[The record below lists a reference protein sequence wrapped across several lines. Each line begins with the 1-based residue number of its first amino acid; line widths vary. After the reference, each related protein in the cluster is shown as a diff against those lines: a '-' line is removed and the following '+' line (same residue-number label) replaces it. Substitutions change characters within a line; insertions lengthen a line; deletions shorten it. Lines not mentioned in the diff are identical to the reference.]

1 MPFDIFC
8 MIVLIFAILYTLVQ
22 DLADARPASAP
33 RRSPGENDAMS
44 DLAIG
49 GVGFWRALPADRA
62 AGSDRRGDDRGRDG
76 RLRLD
81 RRRRAAAQL
90 SQDRDVLAVF
100 SSFDFSVIPLF
111 LMMGNFANRA
121 GVTPALFRAAS
132 AFIGHFRGG
141 LAMAAIGG
149 CAAFGTISGSS
160 LATAAMMGQVS
171 LPELRRYKYSPSFAT
186 GALAAGGTLGAL
198 IPPSIPLIIYAIM
211 VEGNIVQ
218 LFQAAFIPGILAAIG
233 YLIVISIVV
242 RIRPAAGPAGAR
254 ASASERWA
262 ALRDV
267 WTVGLIFVVVM
278 GGIYSGAFTPTE
290 GAGIGAVGMFLIAVF
305 HGRMRW
311 QGFVETLLETAQTSA
326 MIFLILLGA
335 GVLNAFLG
343 FSQLPNWTA
352 DLFQNSGLPPYLI
365 VVGMIVLYLFLGCV
379 MDSLAMILITIPI
392 FWPIIAALDF
402 GLPTDDVK
410 LWFGIIT
417 LMVVEIGLITPPV
430 GLNVFVINSLA
441 RDVPMIDTFRGVVP
455 FLMSDMVRLTLVVAF
470 PMMSLFLPHWL
481 AR

>member
-1 MPFDIFC
+1 
-8 MIVLIFAILYTLVQ
+8 
-22 DLADARPASAP
+22 
-33 RRSPGENDAMS
+33 MS

-49 GVGFWRALPADRA
+49 GTGFAVLFLLIALRVPIGVAMIAVGLVGYTAIAGVVPLLSFLKTEMYWR
-62 AGSDRRGDDRGRDG
+62 
-76 RLRLD
+76 
-81 RRRRAAAQL
+81 
-90 SQDRDVLAVF
+90 F

-111 LMMGNFANRA
+111 LMMGNFATRA
-121 GVTPALFRAAS
+121 GVTTALFRAAS

-171 LPELRRYKYSPSFAT
+171 LPELRRYKYSGSFAT

-218 LFQAAFIPGILAAIG
+218 LFQAAFVPGILAAIG
-233 YLIVISIVV
+233 YIIVIAIVV
-242 RIRPAAGPAGAR
+242 RINPAAGPAGPRAAAR
-254 ASASERWA
+254 ERWM

-267 WTVGLIFVVVM
+267 WTVVVIFAVVM

-290 GAGIGAVGMFLIAVF
+290 GAGIGAVGMALIAVTY
-305 HGRMRW
+305 GGMRW
-311 QGFVETLLETAQTSA
+311 QGFIDTLLETALTSA
-326 MIFLILLGA
+326 MIFTILLGA

-352 DLFQNSGLPPYLI
+352 ELFQNSGLPPYLI
-365 VVGMIVLYLFLGCV
+365 VIGMIILYLFLGCV

-392 FWPIIAALDF
+392 FWPIVGVLDF
-402 GLPTDDVK
+402 GLPVDDVK
-410 LWFGIIT
+410 LWFGIVT

-441 RDVPMIDTFRGVVP
+441 KDVPMIDTFRGVVP
-455 FLMSDMVRLTLVVAF
+455 FLLSDMVRLSLVIWLPVV
-470 PMMSLFLPHWL
+470 SLFLPRL
-481 AR
+481 IGG

>member
-1 MPFDIFC
+1 
-8 MIVLIFAILYTLVQ
+8 V
-22 DLADARPASAP
+22 
-33 RRSPGENDAMS
+33 S

-49 GVGFWRALPADRA
+49 GAGFAVLFLLIALRVPIGVSMIAVGLVGYTAIAGIVPLMSFLKTEAYWR
-62 AGSDRRGDDRGRDG
+62 
-76 RLRLD
+76 
-81 RRRRAAAQL
+81 
-90 SQDRDVLAVF
+90 F

-121 GVTPALFRAAS
+121 GVTQALFRAAS

-171 LPELRRYKYSPSFAT
+171 LPELRRYKYSGSFAT
-186 GALAAGGTLGAL
+186 GCLAAGGTLGAL

-218 LFQAAFIPGILAAIG
+218 LFQAAFIPGILAAIF
-233 YLIVISIVV
+233 YCIVIAIVV
-242 RIRPAAGPAGAR
+242 RVRPEAGPAGPR
-254 ASASERWA
+254 ADRRERLF

-267 WTVGLIFVVVM
+267 WTVVLIFAVVM

-290 GAGIGAVGMFLIAVF
+290 GAGIGAVGMALIAVF
-305 HGRMRW
+305 YGGMRW
-311 QGFVETLLETAQTSA
+311 QGFIDTMYETALTSA
-326 MIFLILLGA
+326 MIFVILLGA

-343 FSQLPNWTA
+343 FSQLPNFVA
-352 DLFQNSGLPPYLI
+352 DHFQNSGLHPMLI
-365 VVGMIVLYLFLGCV
+365 IFGMIVLYLFLGCI

-402 GLPTDDVK
+402 GLPVDDVK

-441 RDVPMIDTFRGVVP
+441 RDVPMIETFKGVVP
-455 FLMSDMVRLTLVVAF
+455 FLLADVVRLALVVAF
-470 PMMSLFLPHWL
+470 PMMSLILPKL
-481 AR
+481 LGA

>member
-1 MPFDIFC
+1 
-8 MIVLIFAILYTLVQ
+8 
-22 DLADARPASAP
+22 
-33 RRSPGENDAMS
+33 MS

-49 GVGFWRALPADRA
+49 GVGFCVLFLLIALRVPIGVAMIAVGMVGYASIAGTVPLLSFLKAEMYWR
-62 AGSDRRGDDRGRDG
+62 
-76 RLRLD
+76 
-81 RRRRAAAQL
+81 
-90 SQDRDVLAVF
+90 F

-121 GVTPALFRAAS
+121 GVTQALFRAAS

-171 LPELRRYKYSPSFAT
+171 LPELRRYKYSASFAT

-218 LFQAAFIPGILAAIG
+218 LFQAAFIPGILAAVG

-254 ASASERWA
+254 ANASERWA
-262 ALRDV
+262 ALGNV
-267 WTVGLIFVVVM
+267 WTVALVFLVVM
-278 GGIYSGAFTPTE
+278 GGIYSGVFTPTE
-290 GAGIGAVGMFLIAVF
+290 GAGIGAVGMFLIAAF
-305 HGRMRW
+305 YGGMRW
-311 QGFVETLLETAQTSA
+311 RGFIETLRETAQTSA

-343 FSQLPNWTA
+343 FSQLPIWTA
-352 DLFQNSGLPPYLI
+352 RSFQNSGLPPYLI
-365 VVGMIVLYLFLGCV
+365 VVGMLVLYLFLGCV

-392 FWPIIAALDF
+392 FWPIIAALNF
-402 GLPTDDVK
+402 GLQADDVK
-410 LWFGIIT
+410 LWFGIMT

-455 FLMSDMVRLTLVVAF
+455 FLISDMVRLTLVVAF
-470 PMMSLFLPHWL
+470 PITSLILPKL
-481 AR
+481 IGG

>member
-1 MPFDIFC
+1 
-8 MIVLIFAILYTLVQ
+8 
-22 DLADARPASAP
+22 
-33 RRSPGENDAMS
+33 MS

-49 GVGFWRALPADRA
+49 GVGFAALFLLIALRVPIGVSMIAVGMVGYTTIAGVSSLLSFLKTESYWR
-62 AGSDRRGDDRGRDG
+62 
-76 RLRLD
+76 
-81 RRRRAAAQL
+81 
-90 SQDRDVLAVF
+90 F

-121 GVTPALFRAAS
+121 GVTTALFRAAS

-171 LPELRRYKYSPSFAT
+171 LPELRRYKYSASFAT
-186 GALAAGGTLGAL
+186 GCLAAGGTLGAL

-218 LFQAAFIPGILAAIG
+218 LFQAAFAPGILAAIF
-233 YLIVISIVV
+233 YCIVIGIVV
-242 RIRPAAGPAGAR
+242 RINPAAGPAGPR
-254 ASASERWA
+254 ADRKEKLL

-267 WTVGLIFVVVM
+267 WTVVLIFAVVM
-278 GGIYSGAFTPTE
+278 GGIYTGAFTPTE
-290 GAGIGAVGMFLIAVF
+290 GAGIGAVGMALIAFF
-305 HGRMRW
+305 HGGMRMK
-311 QGFVETLLETAQTSA
+311 GFVETMYETALTSA
-326 MIFLILLGA
+326 MIFVILLGA

-352 DLFQNSGLPPYLI
+352 ELFQNAGLPPLLI
-365 VVGMIVLYLFLGCV
+365 ILGMIILYLFLGCI

-392 FWPIIAALDF
+392 FWPIVAGLDF
-402 GLPTDDVK
+402 GMPVDDVK
-410 LWFGIIT
+410 LWYGIII

-455 FLMSDMVRLTLVVAF
+455 FLMADIVRLTLVVMI
-470 PMMSLFLPHWL
+470 PTMSLFLPKL
-481 AR
+481 IGG

>member
-1 MPFDIFC
+1 
-8 MIVLIFAILYTLVQ
+8 
-22 DLADARPASAP
+22 
-33 RRSPGENDAMS
+33 MS

-49 GVGFWRALPADRA
+49 GLGFGALFLLIALRVPIGVAMISVGMIGYVSIAGTVPLLSFLKTEMYWR
-62 AGSDRRGDDRGRDG
+62 
-76 RLRLD
+76 
-81 RRRRAAAQL
+81 
-90 SQDRDVLAVF
+90 F

-121 GVTPALFRAAS
+121 GVTTALFRAAS

-171 LPELRRYKYSPSFAT
+171 LPQLRRYKYSGSFAT

-218 LFQAAFIPGILAAIG
+218 LFQAAFVPGILAAVG
-233 YLIVISIVV
+233 YLIVIGIVV
-242 RIRPAAGPAGAR
+242 RINPTAGPAGVR
-254 ASASERWA
+254 ANWIERLG
-262 ALRDV
+262 ALRDI
-267 WTVGLIFVVVM
+267 WTVALIFIVVM

-305 HGRMRW
+305 YGGMRL
-311 QGFVETLLETAQTSA
+311 QGFIDTLLETAMTSA
-326 MIFLILLGA
+326 MIFVILLGA

-343 FSQLPNWTA
+343 FSQLPMWTA
-352 DLFQNSGLPPYLI
+352 DFFQNSGLAPYVI
-365 VVGMIVLYLFLGCV
+365 VVGMIVLYLFLGCI

-402 GLPTDDVK
+402 GLGVEDVK

-441 RDVPMIDTFRGVVP
+441 KDVPMIDTFRGVIP
-455 FLMSDMVRLTLVVAF
+455 FLLSDTIRLTLVVVF
-470 PMMSLFLPHWL
+470 PAMCLILPKL
-481 AR
+481 LN